1 LYMLSRLKLDLK
13 RNHQAY
19 LMVLPAVVLIFIFA
33 YIPMYGILIAFQ
45 NFRPAKG
52 IWGSEWVGLKYFIE
66 FFEGAHTRLLLRNT
80 LIISLYSLVVCFP
93 APIILALLLNE
104 VRVSWFKR
112 TVQTISYMPYF
123 ISTVVICGMLKSF
136 LAYDGVIN
144 EIVKLFGGSPENYL
158 SNPAYFRSIIV
169 FSGLWQGVGW
179 GSIIYMAALT
189 GIDPTLYEAARID
202 GCGRLRQMLHVTLPG
217 IVPTIAILLIMDV
230 GSIMS
235 VSSDKILLLYSPLT
249 YETGDVIGTY
259 IYRRGIRGAEY
270 GFTTAIGLFETLVN
284 FLLLIL
290 ANEFSRRVSDNSLW

>member
-1 LYMLSRLKLDLK
+1 MLSRLKLDLK

-112 TVQTISYMPYF
+112 TIQTISYMPYF

-144 EIVKLFGGSPENYL
+144 EIVKPVSYTHLDVYK
-158 SNPAYFRSIIV
+158 R
-169 FSGLWQGVGW
+169 Q
-179 GSIIYMAALT
+179 
-189 GIDPTLYEAARID
+189 
-202 GCGRLRQMLHVTLPG
+202 RLH
-217 IVPTIAILLIMDV
+217 
-230 GSIMS
+230 
-235 VSSDKILLLYSPLT
+235 
-249 YETGDVIGTY
+249 
-259 IYRRGIRGAEY
+259 
-270 GFTTAIGLFETLVN
+270 
-284 FLLLIL
+284 
-290 ANEFSRRVSDNSLW
+290 